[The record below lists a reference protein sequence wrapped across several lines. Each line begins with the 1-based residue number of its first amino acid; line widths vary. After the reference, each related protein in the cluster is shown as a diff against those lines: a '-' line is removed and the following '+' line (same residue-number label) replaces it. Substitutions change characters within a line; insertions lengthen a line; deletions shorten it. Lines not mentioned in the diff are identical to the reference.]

1 MTSLPAEPRTPE
13 PEPPKT
19 RQATSRVPTWLLG
32 IGPVVLI
39 ALLIGLFTLLDAPG
53 VTAPEGRVPEE
64 VLTVESIRLQ
74 PGRITL
80 EVRNEGADAV
90 NVAQVNVSDYYAPFT
105 QSRSEIGPLQ
115 TTSITVTYPWVEGDP
130 YEVALVTS
138 TGGKIVTPIDAAVA
152 SNQQGASFFGLMALL
167 GVYVGVIPIA
177 LGLLWM
183 PFVRRSSRAWVQ
195 GLIAFTIGLLAYLA
209 FDAALEGAELVADS
223 TAFGGSLVVI
233 IGALFAYLA
242 LEGVEGFVH
251 RKRTESQGEGAV
263 HSPQHLALL
272 IAIGIGLHNLGEG
285 LAIGAAYAAGS
296 LALGTFLV
304 IGFAIHNTTE
314 GLAIVTPLA
323 REKPSLGRL
332 VALGLIAGSPA
343 ILGALVGATVQ
354 QPTLVAFLLGVGAG
368 AVGQVA
374 VKLLPL
380 LKGLTGRALTPLT
393 AAAVILGIAFMFTTG
408 LIVAA

>member
-1 MTSLPAEPRTPE
+1 MTSLPPEPGTPE
-13 PEPPKT
+13 VQPVEPGQT
-19 RQATSRVPTWLLG
+19 AWRVPTWLLG

-53 VTAPEGRVPEE
+53 LTAPGGRVPEE
-64 VLTVESIRLQ
+64 ALAVESIRLE
-74 PGRITL
+74 PGEITL
-80 EVRNEGADAV
+80 ELRNEGADAV
-90 NVAQVNVSDYYAPFT
+90 TIAQVNVSDFYAPFS

-115 TTSITVTYPWVEGDP
+115 KSSITVSYPWVEGDP
-130 YEVALVTS
+130 YEVSLVTS

-152 SNQQGASFFGLMALL
+152 TNEQGASFFALMALL

-195 GLIAFTIGLLAYLA
+195 GMIAFTIGLLAYLA
-209 FDAALEGAELVADS
+209 FDAALEGTELVADS
-223 TAFGGSLVVI
+223 GAFGGTLVVI
-233 IGALFAYLA
+233 IGALFAYIT

-251 RKRTESQGEGAV
+251 RKRTASQGEGAGL
-263 HSPQHLALL
+263 SPQHLALL
-272 IAIGIGLHNLGEG
+272 ISIGIGLHNLGEG

-296 LALGTFLV
+296 LALGAFLV

-323 REKPSLGRL
+323 GENTSLGRL
-332 VALGLIAGSPA
+332 VTLGLIAGSPA

-354 QPTLVAFLLGVGAG
+354 QPTLVAFLFGVGAG
-368 AVGQVA
+368 ALGQVA
-374 VKLLPL
+374 LKLLPL
-380 LKGLTGRALTPLT
+380 LKGSTGRVLTPLT
-393 AAAVILGIAFMFTTG
+393 AGGVMVGVAFMFATG
-408 LIVAA
+408 LLVAT